1 MSLPPG
7 RAGPGADADAEL
19 RGAAGAGPPARCSSA
34 GRGGLAAR
42 RQAGRWRCEPA
53 KEQPPA
59 IKRSVASRQRL
70 KCRRCGCR
78 TRAGATGCA
87 STKAEFF
94 FFFFSHYFL
103 LSLSLFFFYFF
114 FKSISS
120 SSSSLFLFF
129 SFPSP
134 YPRLT
139 EPLGH
144 SAGSINVW
152 PQQKLAPH
160 RVPRYYSQS
169 IHHAPCQLTKP
180 RHRAASPSPPSPTL
194 VPLKSSRFPCEE

>member
-94 FFFFSHYFL
+94 FFFFFPTIFCS
-103 LSLSLFFFYFF
+103 LSLSLFFYFFFNLFLLLLLYFYFF
-114 FKSISS
+114 PFLLLIPG
-120 SSSSLFLFF
+120 SL
-129 SFPSP
+129 S
-134 YPRLT
+134 
-139 EPLGH
+139 H
-144 SAGSINVW
+144 
-152 PQQKLAPH
+152 
-160 RVPRYYSQS
+160 
-169 IHHAPCQLTKP
+169 
-180 RHRAASPSPPSPTL
+180 
-194 VPLKSSRFPCEE
+194 